1 MTLEEVKQELKV
13 FDKFTFF
20 EKDHHY
26 EYNGKKIG
34 ISVTRLIEE
43 YSNPFDQQAIS
54 EKVAIKNQQ
63 IIDR

>member
-43 YSNPFDQQAIS
+43 YML
-54 EKVAIKNQQ
+54 
-63 IIDR
+63 